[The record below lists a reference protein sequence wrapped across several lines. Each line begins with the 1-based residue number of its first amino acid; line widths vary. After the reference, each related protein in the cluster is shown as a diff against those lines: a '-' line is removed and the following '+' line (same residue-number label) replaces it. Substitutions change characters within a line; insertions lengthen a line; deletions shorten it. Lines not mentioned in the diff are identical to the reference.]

1 MEQIAIIEEIHRQ
14 FEAQPDTKTLG
25 AMAPQGFDVDEFAAL
40 VDRYRL
46 YYPQHN
52 FLTEKQVAEICRKY
66 ELLMGPDIL
75 FSDHIPK
82 RAEKAMQSF
91 RLLDSDAELKRPESL
106 FDFVV
111 NSDCAASIFCPSA
124 VDEEAQIGMEVS
136 FIATSSS
143 MSVVPVGKRLVLIY
157 KPEMFSFDLLE
168 RQMHGDSELLV
179 FIKTIKQHSFNEL
192 IISQSSGVSFRGF
205 LHNTISVSL
214 SVSYSDFAKNETA
227 NLNSSVCRHIVAPA
241 KMFQKHAD
249 AVVVDDGYRLVFKHP
264 EMLPTRMFG
273 GIDDPI
279 VLQPVRG
286 GYLVVTKWGAEA
298 QIPDVSNAAEN

>member
-14 FEAQPDTKTLG
+14 FEVQPDTKALE
-25 AMAPQGFDVDEFAAL
+25 AMAPQGVDVDEFAAL

-82 RAEKAMQSF
+82 RAAKAMQSF

-106 FDFVV
+106 LDFVL
-111 NSDCAASIFCPSA
+111 NSDCDASISCPSS
-124 VDEEAQIGMEVS
+124 VDEDAKICMRVS
-136 FIATSSS
+136 FIADRNSI
-143 MSVVPVGKRLVLIY
+143 SVLPVGKRLVMIY
-157 KPEMFSFDLLE
+157 STEKSSFDLFE
-168 RQMHGDSELLV
+168 RQFHGDSELLV
-179 FIKTIKQHSFNEL
+179 FIKTIQKQSFGDV
-192 IISQSSGVSFRGF
+192 IISISSDISFSGF
-205 LHNTISVSL
+205 IRQTISVDL
-214 SVSYSDFAKNETA
+214 TIPYLDFAKNETA
-227 NLNSSVCRHIVAPA
+227 DLNSRVCRHIVAPA

-249 AVVVDDGYRLVFKHP
+249 AVVVDDGYRLVFKQP

-286 GYLVVTKWGAEA
+286 GYLVVTKWGAES
-298 QIPDVSNAAEN
+298 QIPDVSNNLEN